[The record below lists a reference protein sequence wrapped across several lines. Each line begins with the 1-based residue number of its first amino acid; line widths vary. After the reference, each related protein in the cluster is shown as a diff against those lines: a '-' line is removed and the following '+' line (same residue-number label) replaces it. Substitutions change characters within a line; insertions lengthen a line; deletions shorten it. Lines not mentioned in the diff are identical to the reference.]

1 MKPIKTIVFSIF
13 AGLLALTVV
22 TLSTPISAEAAAP
35 TAVQA
40 PTHDITTAE
49 ALDLQF
55 MIEEEKLARDV
66 YLTLYEE
73 MDFRMFSNIARSE
86 QVHMNAIRT
95 LLKRYGVEDPTIG
108 NDIGE
113 FSNADLQELYD
124 GLVDS
129 GSRSLADA
137 LLVGGL
143 IEEIDILDLE
153 ERIAETDNVDILRV
167 YNNLLRGSENH
178 MRAFVSTWER
188 QTGDDYELQD
198 SDFDQDRFDEIM
210 SGSRGRGNSGGGRG
224 RGGPG
229 GGGGRGN
236 GGGRWG

>member
-1 MKPIKTIVFSIF
+1 MKPIKKIVFSIF

-22 TLSTPISAEAAAP
+22 TLSAPISAEAAAP

-40 PTHDITTAE
+40 PTNDITTAE

-108 NDIGE
+108 NELGE
-113 FSNADLQELYD
+113 FNNADLQELYD
-124 GLVDS
+124 DLVDT

-153 ERIAETDNVDILRV
+153 ERLSETDNVDILRV

-188 QTGDDYELQD
+188 QTGEDYELQD
-198 SDFDQDRFDEIM
+198 SDFDQDRFEEIM
-210 SGSRGRGNSGGGRG
+210 SGSRGRGNSGGRGNSSPG

-229 GGGGRGN
+229 GGGGRGGN
-236 GGGRWG
+236 R